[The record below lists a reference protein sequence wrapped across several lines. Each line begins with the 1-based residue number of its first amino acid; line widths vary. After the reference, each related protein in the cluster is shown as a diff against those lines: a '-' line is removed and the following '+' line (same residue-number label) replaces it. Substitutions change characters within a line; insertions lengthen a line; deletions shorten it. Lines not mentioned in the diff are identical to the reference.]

1 MCFRHS
7 SFRVFIEREVT
18 PQGEVSQACGRVQ
31 SIEMII
37 SHFLYIRFYILEVL
51 RRLHSACIMTVLR
64 LYSVLV
70 QHTPH
75 NNEQVQVCR
84 DTPILSSL
92 LFRPS
97 CAVIFRQHV
106 QLSLCQCPLA
116 VVSNSRRLLTRHHT
130 YKAGQPS
137 HPHYCARKRAV
148 ACPRLSPHAHKH
160 EKSVGKVVRAGA
172 TRRYNSTH
180 YVHPRADR
188 EGWTAEAQFGETHIG
203 GAPAQDAYTMVC
215 APHCEIS

>member
-1 MCFRHS
+1 MYHDS
-7 SFRVFIEREVT
+7 TTT
-18 PQGEVSQACGRVQ
+18 P
-31 SIEMII
+31 
-37 SHFLYIRFYILEVL
+37 
-51 RRLHSACIMTVLR
+51 
-64 LYSVLV
+64 YSYNIQIHLTTSV
-70 QHTPH
+70 P
-75 NNEQVQVCR
+75 
-84 DTPILSSL
+84 SL

-97 CAVIFRQHV
+97 CAVTTHVIFRQHV

-148 ACPRLSPHAHKH
+148 ACPRLSPHAHTDKH

-188 EGWTAEAQFGETHIG
+188 EGWTGEAQFGETHIG